1 MEEVEMMTPRSPSI
15 GSSLLIAALA
25 RRIMLKVPIRL
36 TRTTLSKSASGWGP
50 SRPTTRLAT
59 PTPAQLTS
67 TRAGPCPA
75 AAFAIAA
82 PAEASSAT
90 SPTTARPPTALA
102 ASSAAAGLRS
112 KTVTFAPLA
121 ASASAV
127 ARPSPDAP
135 PVTIAA
141 TPDSFIALPPSARA
155 NLARPHID
163 RRRFAP
169 LHARWTRAPRNA
181 GRASVE
187 LDEQPAAFDLHRI
200 GGKVDAGGPALRFAG
215 GEIEPAVMHRAFDD
229 RARNETVGKFDQF
242 VRAQA
247 VGGEIMV
254 VGCAGGRIL
263 PAFVFERR
271 DVLGRNAVGGT
282 GVDPALAHFSRPA
295 AFAGPARRGCAD
307 GGSSRRTK

>member
-1 MEEVEMMTPRSPSI
+1 MTIPRSPSI
-15 GSSLLIAALA
+15 GSSLPISAAA
-25 RRIMLKVPIRL
+25 RRIMLKVPMRL
-36 TRTTLSKSASGWGP
+36 TRITFSKSASGCGP
-50 SRPTTRLAT
+50 SRPTTRFGV

-67 TRAGPCPA
+67 TRVGPCA
-75 AAFAIAA
+75 AAALASAA
-82 PAEASSAT
+82 PTEPSSAT
-90 SPTTARPPTALA
+90 SPATARPPIALA

-127 ARPSPDAP
+127 ARPSPDPP

-163 RRRFAP
+163 RRQFAP
-169 LHARWTRAPRNA
+169 LHARWTRAPKNA

-200 GGKVDAGGPALRFAG
+200 GRKVDAGRRALRFAG

-229 RARNETVGKFDQF
+229 RARNETVGKFDQL

-247 VGGEIMV
+247 VGGEI
-254 VGCAGGRIL
+254 
-263 PAFVFERR
+263 
-271 DVLGRNAVGGT
+271 T
-282 GVDPALAHFSRPA
+282 
-295 AFAGPARRGCAD
+295 
-307 GGSSRRTK
+307 